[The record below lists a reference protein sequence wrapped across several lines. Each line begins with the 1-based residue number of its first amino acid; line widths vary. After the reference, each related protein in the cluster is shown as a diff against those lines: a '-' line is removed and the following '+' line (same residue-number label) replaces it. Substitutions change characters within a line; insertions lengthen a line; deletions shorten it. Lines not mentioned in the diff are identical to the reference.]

1 MSRTTARDTAVCM
14 VYAWQQ
20 GGSAAPGDQ
29 CFLEVELDSSDRGF
43 ADMLFSGVT
52 ENIAALDRLSEEN
65 SKDWRL
71 ERIAKTDLAALRTAT
86 FELLHG
92 ASTKTPPKVAINEAI
107 EIAKKYGDENSGRY
121 VNGVLG
127 GVYRQIQ
134 EREKT
139 DESVPGL

>member
-14 VYAWQQ
+14 VYAWQL

-29 CFLEVELDSSDRGF
+29 CFSEVELDSADRGF
-43 ADMLFSGVT
+43 ADMLYSGVT
-52 ENIAALDRLSEEN
+52 ENIAALDQLIGEN

-86 FELLHG
+86 YELLNKD
-92 ASTKTPPKVAINEAI
+92 STHTPPKVAINEAI
-107 EIAKKYGDENSGRY
+107 DIAKKYGDENSGRY

-127 GVYRQIQ
+127 GVYRCIQ
-134 EREKT
+134 EQEKL
-139 DESVPGL
+139 ESVPGI